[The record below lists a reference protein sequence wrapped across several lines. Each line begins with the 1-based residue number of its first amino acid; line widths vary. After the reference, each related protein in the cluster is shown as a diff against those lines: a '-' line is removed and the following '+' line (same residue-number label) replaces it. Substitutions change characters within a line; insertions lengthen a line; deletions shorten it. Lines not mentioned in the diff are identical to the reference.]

1 MNNKLEIIK
10 NDCVIEIENKKYY
23 IYESCILNG
32 TGYTF
37 RIYANSKYR
46 RERHNCFW
54 NTSSGRIVIIG
65 KKHNYLLNR
74 KGEELDYEIIK
85 YDKNILK
92 LEITEI
98 KGYKYYSI
106 HLNDIILFNYCENKN
121 IKNIWN
127 NEIDSRYKI
136 MIKQKITTLN
146 YA

>member
-23 IYESCILNG
+23 IYESYILNG

-37 RIYANSKYR
+37 RIYADLEHNK
-46 RERHNCFW
+46 ERHNCFW
-54 NTSSGRIVIIG
+54 DISSGKIVIID
-65 KKHNYLLNR
+65 KKYNYLLNR
-74 KGEELDYEIIK
+74 KGKELDYEIIK

-106 HLNDIILFNYCENKN
+106 HLNDFILFNYGENKN

-127 NEIDSRYKI
+127 NEINNRYKI

-146 YA
+146 NA